1 MLGGTGRGAELV
13 TKTQTRWVRRRADW
27 ICVGV
32 GIAILGLGMLVVRN
46 GTVSG
51 FEESIF
57 RAINDLPQALYRP
70 LWPFQQAGNLVIGP
84 VVALVAL
91 VLGYRRLA
99 AAALAVTVMKLVL
112 ERVVKGMVTR
122 ERPGTSIGPDVHMR
136 GAVSAT
142 GESFVSGH
150 AVLITA
156 LATIVM
162 PYLRGWWRVVPWVLV
177 GLVLIAR
184 VYVGAHNP
192 LDVICGAALGLGIGG
207 AANLAFGVPDH
218 DSAEVT

>member
-1 MLGGTGRGAELV
+1 M
-13 TKTQTRWVRRRADW
+13 TKTRTRWVRRQSDAV
-27 ICVGV
+27 CVAV
-32 GIAILGLGMLVVRN
+32 GLVILGLGMIAVRN

-57 RAINDLPQALYRP
+57 HAINDLPQALYP
-70 LWPFQQAGNLVIGP
+70 LLWPFQQAGAVLVGP
-84 VVALVAL
+84 VVALVAF

-99 AAALAVTVMKLVL
+99 AAALVVTVMKLVL
-112 ERVVKGMVTR
+112 ERVVKAMVTR
-122 ERPGTSIGPDVHMR
+122 ERPGTSIGPDIHMR

-150 AVLITA
+150 AVLIAA
-156 LATIVM
+156 LASIVT
-162 PYLRGWWRVVPWVLV
+162 PYLRGRWKVVPWILV

-192 LDVICGAALGLGIGG
+192 LDVVCGAALGVAIGG
-207 AANLAFGVPDH
+207 AANLIFGVPEN
-218 DSAEVT
+218 A

>member
-1 MLGGTGRGAELV
+1 MGGRPRDEDPA
-13 TKTQTRWVRRRADW
+13 RWVRRRADW
-27 ICVGV
+27 ICAVAGLAV
-32 GIAILGLGMLVVRN
+32 LGLGMIAVRN
-46 GTVSG
+46 GTVTG

-70 LWPFQQAGNLVIGP
+70 LWPLQQAGNLVVGP
-84 VVALVAL
+84 VVALVAF

-99 AAALAVTVMKLVL
+99 AAALVVTVMRLVL
-112 ERVVKGMVTR
+112 ERVVKAMVTR
-122 ERPGTSIGPDVHMR
+122 ERPGTSIGVDIHMR

-150 AVLITA
+150 AVLIAA

-162 PYLRGWWRVVPWVLV
+162 PYLRGRWKIAPWVIV
-177 GLVLIAR
+177 ALVLVAR

-192 LDVICGAALGLGIGG
+192 LDVLCGAALGVGIGG
-207 AANLAFGVPDH
+207 AANLIFGVPEE
-218 DSAEVT
+218 A

>member
-1 MLGGTGRGAELV
+1 MLGERDWEVAYV

-27 ICVGV
+27 ISA
-32 GIAILGLGMLVVRN
+32 IAGLAVLGLGMIAVRN
-46 GTVSG
+46 GTVTG
-51 FEESIF
+51 FEKSIF

-70 LWPFQQAGNLVIGP
+70 LWPLQQAGNLLVGP
-84 VVALVAL
+84 VVAVVTF

-99 AAALAVTVMKLVL
+99 AAALVVTVMKLVL
-112 ERVVKGMVTR
+112 ERVVKAMVTR

-150 AVLITA
+150 AVLIAA

-162 PYLRGWWRVVPWVLV
+162 PYLRGRWKVVPWVIV
-177 GLVLIAR
+177 GLVLVAR

-192 LDVICGAALGLGIGG
+192 LDVLCGAALGIGIGG
-207 AANLAFGVPDH
+207 AANLIFGVPEE
-218 DSAEVT
+218 A

>member
-1 MLGGTGRGAELV
+1 M
-13 TKTQTRWVRRRADW
+13 TKTQTRWIRRQSDV
-27 ICVGV
+27 ICIAVGLAV
-32 GIAILGLGMLVVRN
+32 LGLGMIAVRD

-57 RAINDLPQALYRP
+57 RAINDLPQALYP
-70 LWPFQQAGNLVIGP
+70 LLWPFQQAGAVLVGP

-99 AAALAVTVMKLVL
+99 AAALVVTVMKLVL
-112 ERVVKGMVTR
+112 ERVVKAMVTR
-122 ERPGTSIGPDVHMR
+122 ERPGTSIDPDIHMR

-150 AVLITA
+150 AVLIAA
-156 LATIVM
+156 LAGIVT
-162 PYLRGWWRVVPWVLV
+162 PYLRGRWKIVPWILV
-177 GLVLIAR
+177 GLVLVAR

-192 LDVICGAALGLGIGG
+192 LDVVCGAALGVAIGG
-207 AANLAFGVPDH
+207 AANLIFGVPEE
-218 DSAEVT
+218 A